1 MITALVVMYNSESF
15 LDNRFKSLW
24 FCDEIIAIDLGSK
37 DNSINIAK
45 KYNCIIKHNE
55 WVPMG
60 ELAWINFVKD
70 ATNDWIIIADPDEII
85 PNKLANKIISTL
97 NNISDNIGI
106 IGLPYRH
113 HFMGK
118 KVNISMWKE
127 IHYINKIFHR
137 DRITL
142 HGLVHSP
149 FCLNEPHNIL
159 NLHMSVDESD
169 VVLHY
174 PGEKLSKL
182 CKKLFRYS
190 LMEGKSKYERGERWT
205 IKSCLKYIAASIW
218 YNLKKS
224 DVFHNLKLIYLPFMF
239 IGYDILSQ
247 ISLFMYQFKNKHDKL
262 VEILQIEPTRRCNMN
277 CKHCNH
283 KDNNGYISIDTFEK
297 ILSKHANVEI
307 IKIQGLGEPLLHPNI
322 GKLIELSH
330 KHNSKVMII
339 TNGSVPIP
347 SGIDQLIISLETV
360 NPLKYKEIR
369 NYDLEKVL
377 LNIRYIATKQ
387 KVIANCV
394 QTNLTNEDDV
404 EEVKAFTESING
416 ELWITPMEVWYDNL
430 HKEYPE
436 SLKNVIDAYITHN
449 INLKFRNST
458 CRWLTKRYLYYD
470 YLGRMHPCCIRMT
483 DEYLVNSDFDF
494 TNCCKTCPM

>member
-1 MITALVVMYNSESF
+1 M
-15 LDNRFKSLW
+15 
-24 FCDEIIAIDLGSK
+24 
-37 DNSINIAK
+37 
-45 KYNCIIKHNE
+45 
-55 WVPMG
+55 
-60 ELAWINFVKD
+60 
-70 ATNDWIIIADPDEII
+70 
-85 PNKLANKIISTL
+85 
-97 NNISDNIGI
+97 
-106 IGLPYRH
+106 
-113 HFMGK
+113 
-118 KVNISMWKE
+118 
-127 IHYINKIFHR
+127 
-137 DRITL
+137 
-142 HGLVHSP
+142 
-149 FCLNEPHNIL
+149 
-159 NLHMSVDESD
+159 
-169 VVLHY
+169 
-174 PGEKLSKL
+174 
-182 CKKLFRYS
+182 
-190 LMEGKSKYERGERWT
+190 
-205 IKSCLKYIAASIW
+205 
-218 YNLKKS
+218 
-224 DVFHNLKLIYLPFMF
+224 YLPFMF

-297 ILSKHANVEI
+297 ILSKYNNVEI

-387 KVIANCV
+387 KVIVNCV
-394 QTNLTNEDDV
+394 QTNLTDETDI
-404 EEVKAFTESING
+404 EGVKEFTESING

-436 SLKNVIDAYITHN
+436 SLKNVIDAYIIHN

-458 CRWLTKRYLYYD
+458 CRWLTKKYLYYD
-470 YLGRMHPCCIRMT
+470 YLGRAHPCCIRMT